1 MLNTKAKL
9 KLKQHG
15 NRHGGGEKTNTTQ
28 ATMIAHEKLDSLNI
42 FKFLTFTRNPLCDTI
57 ANAKM
62 REAE

>member
-1 MLNTKAKL
+1 METDMEE
-9 KLKQHG
+9 
-15 NRHGGGEKTNTTQ
+15 GEKTSTTQ

-57 ANAKM
+57 AHAKL

>member
-1 MLNTKAKL
+1 METDMEE
-9 KLKQHG
+9 
-15 NRHGGGEKTNTTQ
+15 GEKTSIAQ

>member
-1 MLNTKAKL
+1 MEEGRKRASLRRL
-9 KLKQHG
+9 W
-15 NRHGGGEKTNTTQ
+15 
-28 ATMIAHEKLDSLNI
+28 IAREKLDPLNI

>member
-1 MLNTKAKL
+1 MEE
-9 KLKQHG
+9 
-15 NRHGGGEKTNTTQ
+15 GGKTSIAQ
-28 ATMIAHEKLDSLNI
+28 ATMIAREKLDSLNI

>member
-9 KLKQHG
+9 KLHG
-15 NRHGGGEKTNTTQ
+15 NRHGGGEKTSIAQ
-28 ATMIAHEKLDSLNI
+28 ATMIAREKLDSLNI

-57 ANAKM
+57 AHAKL